1 MTLLL
6 LPGEQPTHFHIYKCL
21 SSKVGL
27 ELSTHQAQLYK
38 SPTQVN
44 SKLNQDKLEHVD
56 EAQLVFEL
64 SLRILILVYEA

>member
-1 MTLLL
+1 M
-6 LPGEQPTHFHIYKCL
+6 
-21 SSKVGL
+21 GL

-44 SKLNQDKLEHVD
+44 SKLNHDKLEHVD

-64 SLRILILVYEA
+64 SFENFNTSFMKLRSKSVNLISLKENYF